1 MCIRL
6 SKGYKL
12 ETDNV
17 RKRSTLDLDKL
28 GKEKMKVERGAAMRV
43 RNNDPTKR
51 PGSFDNPSDIAPSSR
66 SGRTTKYALNI

>member
-1 MCIRL
+1 
-6 SKGYKL
+6 
-12 ETDNV
+12 
-17 RKRSTLDLDKL
+17 LDLDKL